1 MYSEAEL
8 IEKIRQRF
16 PRIKAEVGIGDDAAV
31 VALPD
36 GWSALLC
43 SDLLVENSHFQRE
56 SHPPDSI
63 GYKAIAVNVS
73 DIGAM
78 GGIPT
83 QCLLSLAL
91 PADIEDLWVDAFL
104 DGISAACIQF
114 DVELVGGDSSS
125 ADHIFVDVL
134 MMGKVETGRAVGRN
148 GARDGDLVYV
158 TGDLGGSSLGLSLID
173 SKGVKHPAVHRHLS
187 PEPRHRVGHRV
198 ASKAS
203 AMIDLS
209 DGLSV
214 DLGHIL
220 TESGVSARIERDR
233 IPCHPGADME
243 LALHGGEDY
252 ELIITSTG
260 LPAEVDG
267 IELTRIGKIVPDP
280 SGRIVLVSDTTEEV
294 IEPGGWQHFRQ

>member
-1 MYSEAEL
+1 MYSEAVL

-16 PRIKAEVGIGDDAAV
+16 PRIAAEVGIGDDAAV

-36 GWSALLC
+36 GFSALLC
-43 SDLLVENSHFQRE
+43 SDLLAENSHFQRE
-56 SHPPDSI
+56 THPPDSI

-91 PADIEDLWVDAFL
+91 PVDIEDGWVDEFL
-104 DGISAACIQF
+104 DGISAACLRF
-114 DVELVGGDSSS
+114 EVELVGGDSSS
-125 ADHIFVDVL
+125 AEHVFVNVS
-134 MMGKVETGRAVGRN
+134 MMGRVEPGKAVGRN
-148 GARDGDLVYV
+148 RARTGDGIYV

-173 SKGVKHPAVHRHLS
+173 SNPATHPSVHRHLY
-187 PEPRHRVGHRV
+187 PEPRHRVGRRL

-233 IPCHPGADME
+233 IPCHPGANMK

-252 ELIITSTG
+252 ELIITGVG

-267 IELTRIGKIVPDP
+267 IPLTRIGEIVSDP
-280 SGRIVLVSDTTEEV
+280 SGRIVLASDSSEEV
-294 IEPGGWQHFRQ
+294 VAPGGWQHFGQ